1 MKLTLD
7 SSKLAARLA
16 KAEKELPKKINM
28 ALEIVASEGAR
39 NIVDRALRGKGYRG
53 NFAPYSPAYAAA
65 KRRGWAASK
74 GRESFSGD
82 PSGKVN
88 LTVSGNMLGNLR
100 EDGAKL
106 VRSGLARIAFTRS
119 TENKKAYFN
128 NKKRPFFGFN
138 SKDRKAF
145 IKFFEKQIGI

>member
-1 MKLTLD
+1 MKINLN
-7 SSKLAARLA
+7 SSKLQARLK
-16 KAEKELPKKINM
+16 KADEGLQKKIDT

-39 NIVDRALRGKGYRG
+39 NIVDRALRGKGYKG
-53 NFAPYSPAYAAA
+53 NFAAYSPAYAAA

-88 LTVSGNMLGNLR
+88 LTVSGEMLGNLR

-106 VRSGLARIAFTRS
+106 VRSGLATIAFTRFS
-119 TENKKAYFN
+119 ENKKAYFN